1 MIDRAI
7 GRHRRST
14 TIARMPADWMTS
26 VGLGALKPALTTLVL
41 PPVPFLALALAGAA
55 LARRRPRA
63 GRWLVA
69 AGCVCAWFSCCS
81 GAAHWVER
89 TFLDEPAPLD
99 AAQRADLKARA
110 AAGQPL
116 AIVVLGGGM
125 AQRGFEYESADLGDL
140 SLKRLRYGVWL
151 GRQTGIPVAASGG
164 RGWGGP
170 DRDIP
175 PEAVRMAQVARD
187 EYGAPLRWV
196 EAGSR
201 DTHENAA
208 LTLPLLQAAG
218 VREIVLVTHGVHMPR
233 ALREFRAAAAAGAA
247 SGPVTVMPAAMGQGY
262 PADSPVMRWS
272 PTGTGLMHMQSALH
286 EILGRALAGR

>member
-1 MIDRAI
+1 MLV
-7 GRHRRST
+7 
-14 TIARMPADWMTS
+14 DWMNS
-26 VGLGALKPALTTLVL
+26 AGLGALKPALSALVL
-41 PPVPFLALALAGAA
+41 PPVPFLVLVLAGAA

-63 GRWLVA
+63 SRWLAIV
-69 AGCVCAWFSCCS
+69 GCICTWFSCCN
-81 GAAHWVER
+81 GAARWVEQS
-89 TFLDEPAPLD
+89 FLDEPAPLD

-125 AQRGFEYESADLGDL
+125 AYRGFEYDSADLGDL

-164 RGWGGP
+164 WGWGGP
-170 DRDIP
+170 DREIP
-175 PEAVRMAQVARD
+175 PEAVRMAEVARD
-187 EYGAPLRWV
+187 EYGVPLRWI

-218 VREIVLVTHGVHMPR
+218 VREIVLVTHGTHMPR

-247 SGPVTVMPAAMGQGY
+247 SGPVTIVPAAMGQGY
-262 PADSPVMRWS
+262 PADTPLTRWS
-272 PTGTGLMHMQSALH
+272 PTGTGLARMRSALH
-286 EILGRALAGR
+286 EILGRLLAGH

>member
-1 MIDRAI
+1 ML
-7 GRHRRST
+7 
-14 TIARMPADWMTS
+14 ADWMNS
-26 VGLGALKPALTTLVL
+26 AGLGALKPVLSALVL
-41 PPVPFLALALAGAA
+41 PPVPFLGLALAGAA

-63 GRWLVA
+63 SRWLVVV
-69 AGCVCAWFSCCS
+69 GCICTWFSCCN
-81 GAAHWVER
+81 GAVRWVEQS
-89 TFLDEPAPLD
+89 FLDEPAALD

-125 AQRGFEYESADLGDL
+125 EYRGFEYDSADLGDL

-151 GRQTGIPVAASGG
+151 SRQTGIPVAASGG

-170 DRDIP
+170 DSGIP
-175 PEAVRMAQVARD
+175 PEADRMAEVARD
-187 EYGAPLRWV
+187 EYGVPLRWI
-196 EAGSR
+196 EAASR

-218 VREIVLVTHGVHMPR
+218 VREIVLVTHGTHMPR

-247 SGPVTVMPAAMGQGY
+247 SGQITIVPAAMGQGY
-262 PADSPVMRWS
+262 PADTPVTR
-272 PTGTGLMHMQSALH
+272 
-286 EILGRALAGR
+286 